1 MSLINANDDMHIKA
15 IALMIFQDF
24 LMKTHW
30 GSIVKRPLTQHSKK
44 LG

>member
-30 GSIVKRPLTQHSKK
+30 GSIAKRLIQHSKK
-44 LG
+44 LR